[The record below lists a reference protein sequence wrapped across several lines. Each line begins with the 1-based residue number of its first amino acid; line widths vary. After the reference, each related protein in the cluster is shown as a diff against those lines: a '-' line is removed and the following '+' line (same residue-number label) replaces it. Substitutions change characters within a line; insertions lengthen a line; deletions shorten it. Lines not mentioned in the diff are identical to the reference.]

1 MRLAVCAGGTWKI
14 VPIPQTSSRISATVL
29 WERTRIWLRQI
40 HRPQNSWC
48 RCPAVTSQQSPI
60 LMSIVFRYVFRQA
73 ASALLLILAS
83 LGGIV
88 WIALALKQ
96 LNVVTSQG
104 QDGWLLLK
112 MTTLALPN
120 LLAII
125 APFAMLIAIIHTL
138 NRLNGDS
145 ELIVLTA
152 SGATGWTVARP
163 LIALALLVTMAVGFV
178 NHVGMPWSL
187 RLLRDYIVQV
197 RTDLLTQVIQPG
209 RFSTAEQGLTFHI
222 RERTPNGDLRG
233 LIIQDTRDKENSQ
246 AYLAELGQ
254 IVKQENGAFLVMSD
268 GHILRR
274 GQDSDAAQI
283 IEFEKYAINLAAL
296 DEGQPTQV
304 DYKPRE
310 RYLDELINPAPDD
323 KTYHTQVG
331 QFRAELHER
340 FANPLYPIAFVLI
353 ALAAVGQAQSTR
365 QNRVEGVI
373 FGFVAAA
380 GCRLG
385 GLAVNNLVALDAAFI
400 PLLYAIP
407 VGASLGSLVLIAR
420 NARPRAGPS
429 RFEILRENLNRAV
442 QFLLT
447 MLMTKLRLSRRQQ
460 ASPSPS
466 RSR

>member
-1 MRLAVCAGGTWKI
+1 M
-14 VPIPQTSSRISATVL
+14 P
-29 WERTRIWLRQI
+29 
-40 HRPQNSWC
+40 
-48 RCPAVTSQQSPI
+48 
-60 LMSIVFRYVFRQA
+60 IVFRYVFRQA

-163 LIALALLVTMAVGFV
+163 LIALALLVTIAVGFV
-178 NHVGMPWSL
+178 NHIGMPWSL
-187 RLLRDYIVQV
+187 RLLREYIVQV

-209 RFSTAEQGLTFHI
+209 RFSTAETGLTFHI
-222 RERTPNGDLRG
+222 RERTANGDLRG
-233 LIIQDTRDKENSQ
+233 LIIQDTRDPENSQ

-254 IVKQENGAFLVMSD
+254 IVKQDNGAFLVMSD

-274 GQDSDAAQI
+274 DKDGDAAQI
-283 IEFEKYAINLAAL
+283 IEFQKYAINLAAL
-296 DEGQPTQV
+296 DEGQPSKI

-310 RYLDELINPAPDD
+310 RYFDELINPAPDD
-323 KTYHTQVG
+323 TTYHAQVG

-365 QNRVEGVI
+365 QNRVEGVVL
-373 FGFVAAA
+373 GFVAAA
-380 GCRLG
+380 GCRLA
-385 GLAVNNLVALDAAFI
+385 GLAVNNLVALDPVFI

-407 VGASLGSLVLIAR
+407 IVASLLSIVLIVL

-429 RFEILRENLNRAV
+429 RFEVVRDKLTSAV
-442 QFLLT
+442 QSIRFN
-447 MLMTKLRLSRRQQ
+447 LMTKLRHLRRPQ
-460 ASPSPS
+460 SEPSPS

>member
-1 MRLAVCAGGTWKI
+1 M
-14 VPIPQTSSRISATVL
+14 P
-29 WERTRIWLRQI
+29 
-40 HRPQNSWC
+40 
-48 RCPAVTSQQSPI
+48 
-60 LMSIVFRYVFRQA
+60 IVFRYVFRQA

-163 LIALALLVTMAVGFV
+163 LIALALLVTIAVGFV
-178 NHVGMPWSL
+178 NHIGMPWSL
-187 RLLRDYIVQV
+187 RLLREYIVQV

-209 RFSTAEQGLTFHI
+209 RFSTAETGLTFHI
-222 RERTPNGDLRG
+222 RERTANGDLRG
-233 LIIQDTRDKENSQ
+233 LIIQDTRDPENSQ

-254 IVKQENGAFLVMSD
+254 IVKQDDGAFLVMSD

-274 GQDSDAAQI
+274 DKDGDAAQI
-283 IEFEKYAINLAAL
+283 IEFQKYAINLAAL
-296 DEGQPTQV
+296 DEGQPSRI

-323 KTYHTQVG
+323 TTYHAQVG

-365 QNRVEGVI
+365 QNRVEGVVL
-373 FGFVAAA
+373 GFVAAA
-380 GCRLG
+380 GCRLA
-385 GLAVNNLVALDAAFI
+385 GLAVNNLVALDPVFI

-407 VGASLGSLVLIAR
+407 IVASLLSVVLIVL

-429 RFEILRENLNRAV
+429 RSELVRDRFASAV
-442 QFLLT
+442 QSIRSN
-447 MLMTKLRLSRRQQ
+447 LMTRLRLLRRQQ
-460 ASPSPS
+460 AEPSPS